1 MMIKFL
7 SVLVILVL
15 STVVSLIPQS
25 VAQESANSTA
35 QYALQLKQLESGGSS
50 KILPVT
56 YGIFYVTSKDQCDD
70 SDKQRLKFYQVI
82 TDEYL
87 SLYGLAHNQEQAA
100 CISEK
105 EFNTYFSAISP
116 TVIPI
121 VIVDHDAG
129 QKLLIQ
135 EGNNGLYTISGIGS
149 ESILVCACNSE
160 IESWTGAWI
169 LSHELSHLSLYRYGA
184 PYSVYFTWVHY
195 NEAMTYAC
203 KTLAQSDFCLEY
215 STVVTSPSGNQI
227 PVMEIFGQ
235 GATAYNMPP
244 APPQIDI
251 PLFQQFVPDSE
262 LKKAVQ
268 VQVSSP
274 TPALGV
280 ISSVDVVGL
289 KPLNIDGK
297 LYTVPYNI
305 TGGIIQKFYA
315 DSFMKKLTIEVIG
328 GVNGGHLHL
337 QLSRKILDSIQ
348 VGADTRFV
356 VSGESVNAAN
366 KEPLDYV
373 ETQTTAETRT
383 LKINFPMDSSI
394 IEITGTSIIP
404 EFPLPS
410 MALAISLGLLLGFYC
425 IKSKNLLLH
434 K

>member
-1 MMIKFL
+1 MIKFL
-7 SVLVILVL
+7 GVLVILVL
-15 STVVSLIPQS
+15 STVVSLIPYS

-121 VIVDHDAG
+121 VIVDHNAG

-149 ESILVCACNSE
+149 ESILVCACDSE

-215 STVVTSPSGNQI
+215 STVVTSPLGNQI

-244 APPQIDI
+244 TPPQIDI

-274 TPALGV
+274 TPALGI
-280 ISSVDVVGL
+280 ISTVDVVGL

-337 QLSRKILDSIQ
+337 QLSRKIMDSIQ

-356 VSGESVNAAN
+356 ITGEPVNTVN
-366 KEPLDYV
+366 KVPLDYV
-373 ETQTTAETRT
+373 ETKTTAETRT
-383 LKINFPMDSSI
+383 LKINFPMESSI

-410 MALAISLGLLLGFYC
+410 MALVISLGLLLGFYT
-425 IKSKNLLLH
+425 IRSRNLLLH

>member
-1 MMIKFL
+1 MIKFL

-105 EFNTYFSAISP
+105 EFNKYFSAISP

-235 GATAYNMPP
+235 GATAYNIPP

-274 TPALGV
+274 IPALGI
-280 ISSVDVVGL
+280 ISSIDVVGL

-328 GVNGGHLHL
+328 GVNGGHLNL

-356 VSGESVNAAN
+356 VSSESVNAAN

-373 ETQTTAETRT
+373 ETQTNAETRT
-383 LKINFPMDSSI
+383 LKINFPMDRSI

-410 MALAISLGLLLGFYC
+410 MALAISLGLLLGFYT

>member
-1 MMIKFL
+1 MIKSL
-7 SVLVILVL
+7 SIFVILVL
-15 STVVSLIPQS
+15 SVVVPLIPQS
-25 VAQESANSTA
+25 AAQESANSTA
-35 QYALQLKQLESGGSS
+35 QYALQLKQLESGGSN

-56 YGIFYVTSKDQCDD
+56 YGMFYVTSKDQCDD

-87 SLYGLAHNQEQAA
+87 SLYGLAHNQEQSV

-105 EFNTYFSAISP
+105 EFNKYFSVISP

-149 ESILVCACNSE
+149 ESILVCACDSE

-184 PYSVYFTWVHY
+184 PYAVYFTWVHY

-203 KTLAQSDFCLEY
+203 KILVQSNFCLEY

-235 GATAYNMPP
+235 GATSYNMPS

-251 PLFQQFVPDSE
+251 PLFEQLVPDSE

-268 VQVSSP
+268 VQVLSP
-274 TPALGV
+274 TPALGI
-280 ISSVDVVGL
+280 ISSVEVVGL
-289 KPLNIDGK
+289 KPLNIDNK
-297 LYTVPYNI
+297 LYSVPYNI

-315 DSFMKKLTIEVIG
+315 DSFMRKLTIEVIG
-328 GVNGGHLHL
+328 GVNGGHLQL
-337 QLSRKILDSIQ
+337 QLSRNILDSIQ
-348 VGADTRFV
+348 VGVDTRFV
-356 VSGESVNAAN
+356 VNGEPVGAAN
-366 KEPLDYV
+366 KIPLDYV
-373 ETQTTAETRT
+373 ETKTTAEART
-383 LKINFPMDSSI
+383 LKINFPHDRSV
-394 IEITGTSIIP
+394 IEITGTTIVP
-404 EFPLPS
+404 EFSLPQI
-410 MALAISLGLLLGFYC
+410 MLLISLGLILVFYR
-425 IKSKNLLLH
+425 IKLPTH

>member
-1 MMIKFL
+1 MIKFL